1 MPLEIKHPR
10 DSLERSFQVSTL
22 VARRRLLDYIEI
34 ETLILEHK
42 LSNHIATPDDLR
54 FAIKLLKALI
64 ALKR

>member
-1 MPLEIKHPR
+1 M
-10 DSLERSFQVSTL
+10 STL

-34 ETLILEHK
+34 EALILEHK
-42 LSNHIATPDDLR
+42 LSNHIVTPDDLR